1 MKYTITILIML
12 CIAPVVLADVVS
24 GPMPLHGGYSY
35 LGYCSAGRIFTALNK
50 TGLYVAVGLIG
61 LVGSIWFCLTKTPGR
76 LTAFFIYVGTV
87 FFIFAILVPRRTVP
101 IIRSHAEAKG
111 ANVAYTAAEFA
122 EQKGVTGGEVPR
134 GLFWLNQ
141 GLDKIAALITD
152 ALDSLMTKKGQG
164 LFCSN
169 FSYMWA
175 SILSQD
181 MGIADTKL
189 RGRFTVF
196 CDQYYEH
203 ALTDYSNHYD
213 LKPESV
219 GFPYWPGDA
228 RLREFYPENGW
239 NEWGKLRD
247 DMYDSTKEEQS
258 SAEVGII
265 DAWFKTQFSRLTGK
279 QAKDMGV
286 YTAKDMML
294 KQIFL
299 DTEISSTA
307 KAQKAAKGKSFWAKT
322 ITFGDL
328 LRGKPQKEILGKGVV
343 WGMSQ
348 LLAPFYAAVIN
359 AIPVIQA
366 QAIYFALALFP
377 VVILV
382 CLLPFPGQQVRILST
397 YILSLFWLHSW
408 SWGIVIGNAFN
419 QISWQTNSIM
429 ADGMIAFLTALFV
442 ISSPAITYMLII
454 QGSMGAVNS
463 MSAAVGGLAGASA
476 GMASAGMAQG
486 VRGH

>member
-12 CIAPVVLADVVS
+12 CLASVVFADVVS

-35 LGYCSAGRIFTALNK
+35 LGYCSAGRIFTMLNK
-50 TGLYVAVGLIG
+50 TGIYVAVGLLGII
-61 LVGSIWFCLTKTPGR
+61 GSIWFCLTKTPGR
-76 LTAFFIYVGTV
+76 LTAFYIYVGTV
-87 FFIFAILVPRRTVP
+87 FFIFAVLVPRRTVP
-101 IIRSHAEAKG
+101 IIKSHAEAKG

-152 ALDSLMTKKGQG
+152 ALDSLATKKGHG
-164 LFCSN
+164 LYSSN
-169 FSYMWA
+169 FSYLWA

-181 MGIADTKL
+181 MGISNNKL
-189 RGRFTVF
+189 RVRFNEF
-196 CDQYYEH
+196 CKQYYGP

-213 LKPESV
+213 VSKESV
-219 GFPYWPGDA
+219 SFPYWPGDA
-228 RLREFYPENGW
+228 RLKEFYPENGW
-239 NEWGKLRD
+239 NVWGNLRD
-247 DMYDSTKEEQS
+247 DMYNYAREGDLG
-258 SAEVGII
+258 VGFDII
-265 DAWFKTQFSRLTGK
+265 LARSKKIFRGLTKTQSR
-279 QAKDMGV
+279 DMGI
-286 YTAKDMML
+286 YTAEDMVLQQM
-294 KQIFL
+294 FL
-299 DTEISSTA
+299 DTEVSSTA
-307 KAQKAAKGKSFWAKT
+307 KAQKAAEGKSFFARSGSFLNT
-322 ITFGDL
+322 IL
-328 LRGKPQKEILGKGVV
+328 GKPQREVVAKGLV
-343 WGMSQ
+343 WGISQ

-359 AIPVIQA
+359 AVPVIQA
-366 QAIYFALALFP
+366 MSIYFALALFP

-382 CLLPFPGQQVRILST
+382 CLLPFPGHQVRILST

-429 ADGMIAFLTALFV
+429 ADGMINFISALFV
-442 ISSPAITYMLII
+442 ITSPAITYMLII

-476 GMASAGMAQG
+476 GMAQG
-486 VRGH
+486 AAVVAK